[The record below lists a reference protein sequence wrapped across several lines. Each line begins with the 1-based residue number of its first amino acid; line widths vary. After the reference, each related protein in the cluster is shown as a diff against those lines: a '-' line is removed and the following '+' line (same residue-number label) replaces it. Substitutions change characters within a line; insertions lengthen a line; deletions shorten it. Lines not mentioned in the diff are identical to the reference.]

1 MDFLP
6 RRGFCTGEPQN
17 FDVRRSVRTSVRLSV
32 RHTFFGPFSGPRKLL
47 NCFKGSIL
55 RIQKGVQS
63 VTLLKRKHF
72 GDPKRGPNCD
82 IWTKFVVLKQNKG
95 PKGLWRDLE
104 LVDLLHFSEL
114 TCMTH
119 RRAHGQMYIKVLR
132 LSCAKA
138 PSGPPCPAGV
148 I

>member
-1 MDFLP
+1 MSILRQLF
-6 RRGFCTGEPQN
+6 FCPEGAFAQKSLNILMCVGPS
-17 FDVRRSVRTSVRLSV
+17 SVC
-32 RHTFFGPFSGPRKLL
+32 RHFCWSFSGPRKLL

-55 RIQKGVQS
+55 GIQNGVQS

-72 GDPKRGPNCD
+72 GDPKRGPKCD
-82 IWTKFVVLKQNKG
+82 IWTKKKQNKG

-104 LVDLLHFSEL
+104 LVDLLHLSEL

>member
-1 MDFLP
+1 MV
-6 RRGFCTGEPQN
+6 FCPEGAFAQESLKILMCVGPC
-17 FDVRRSVRTSVRLSV
+17 VCLCCVC
-32 RHTFFGPFSGPRKLL
+32 HTFFGPFLGHEKLQ
-47 NCFKGSIL
+47 NCLKGSIL
-55 RIQKGVQS
+55 GIQNGVQS

-72 GDPKRGPNCD
+72 GDPKRGPKCD
-82 IWTKFVVLKQNKG
+82 IWTKCVVLKQNKG

>member
-1 MDFLP
+1 MCVGP
-6 RRGFCTGEPQN
+6 CVCP
-17 FDVRRSVRTSVRLSV
+17 SVRVCVSHLFWTI
-32 RHTFFGPFSGPRKLL
+32 FGTRKIAKLL
-47 NCFKGSIL
+47 KRKHFGDPN
-55 RIQKGVQS
+55 GVQS

-72 GDPKRGPNCD
+72 GDPKRGPKCD
-82 IWTKFVVLKQNKG
+82 IWTKCVVLKQNKG

-148 I
+148 TVLFSPL